1 MKLTPSSDTVF
12 RPFPDRIQDQTI
24 LTLRECGVEGQMHL
38 NSQNGLVTHSFF
50 GDVDVCGGMGM
61 SDRLRKIHIKS
72 CLAWRVMYSQ
82 RHVC

>member
-1 MKLTPSSDTVF
+1 
-12 RPFPDRIQDQTI
+12 
-24 LTLRECGVEGQMHL
+24 MHL